1 MTIEEIANESLN
13 MVNTFAA
20 AYKNKAITELRKQ
33 YKEYLNSPEET
44 NSLRY
49 LRYSAKREFAIN
61 LNLVTFNEA
70 ETIETEELIIWQN
83 TVA

>member
-1 MTIEEIANESLN
+1 MKDLKI
-13 MVNTFAA
+13 AA
-20 AYKNKAITELRKQ
+20 AEELRKQ
-33 YKEYLNSPEET
+33 YKEYLNSKGLPEET
-44 NSLRY
+44 NHLRY

-70 ETIETEELIIWQN
+70 EVMETEELIIWQN